1 MNTIYLYSHYITV
14 TFCVDCRVF
23 CVSPALCDMVGSLYT
38 RIFSDCRSSAAH
50 GDPTY
55 GGHPCMLA
63 NKVHP
68 NMKLQVDLDLL

>member
-38 RIFSDCRSSAAH
+38 RIFSDCRSRAAR

-55 GGHPCMLA
+55 SGQPLRAGDQSTPQYET
-63 NKVHP
+63 P
-68 NMKLQVDLDLL
+68 S